1 MEGLEISEVAFSN
14 IDLGDRFDSE
24 FFEKEDLR
32 VEHILKTKNAIEL
45 RQFGDFVASAFYPAA
60 THLYETGDT
69 PFIRCVDCVNFPLI
83 TKEQDKSFEKIPLE
97 FVENQSGVN
106 TLNRND
112 IVITKVGTPSFP
124 SMVYE
129 HEMVALSR
137 TVMGLKNIRDI
148 NKFYLLIFLRSKYGF
163 SQLQRHRELT
173 IQYQLTLERTKRT
186 LVFVPSKSFQ
196 TTIEEI
202 VHKFIA
208 GINSAK
214 QLYAQAENLLL
225 ETLGFT
231 DFQPSQEPINVK
243 SFSESFGNSGRLD
256 AEYYQIKYEEI
267 QSHIFTFK
275 NGYTTVSS
283 EFEISKDIIDRSK
296 KAYNYTEIS
305 DVNVSDGSVEYNLID
320 TEDLPANGKL
330 VLKER
335 QIIISKVR
343 PYRGAV
349 GIIRN
354 APENYVGSGAFTVL
368 SEVSSYKLEA
378 LQVLL
383 RSKPYQE
390 LIMKFNVG
398 SSYPVV
404 KDEDILQLPIPVIDF
419 DKQQEIADLV
429 KESFKL
435 KKQSEHLLEV
445 AKSAVE
451 MAIEQDEATAI
462 AYIKETTFTA

>member
-1 MEGLEISEVAFSN
+1 MLEGLSIKEILISEPLESEIMRLEAEFYTAKTFDFQNAFKGESVLDFVQYGTSEELNEDNEGYPILRLNEFNSAFIGIPSKFCKKISN
-14 IDLGDRFDSE
+14 ETFESLKLKKNDVLICRTNGNPKLVGKSALVPADYNYAYASYLFRIRPKREIINSSTLVCFLNSKFGRMEIEKFSMASNQVNFSPAKFREMRIPKFTNNLNQIIESNYFKAYQLLEDSKATYNQAE
-24 FFEKEDLR
+24 SLL
-32 VEHILKTKNAIEL
+32 LKTL
-45 RQFGDFVASAFYPAA
+45 G
-60 THLYETGDT
+60 
-69 PFIRCVDCVNFPLI
+69 
-83 TKEQDKSFEKIPLE
+83 LE
-97 FVENQSGVN
+97 N
-106 TLNRND
+106 
-112 IVITKVGTPSFP
+112 
-124 SMVYE
+124 
-129 HEMVALSR
+129 
-137 TVMGLKNIRDI
+137 
-148 NKFYLLIFLRSKYGF
+148 
-163 SQLQRHRELT
+163 
-173 IQYQLTLERTKRT
+173 
-186 LVFVPSKSFQ
+186 
-196 TTIEEI
+196 
-202 VHKFIA
+202 
-208 GINSAK
+208 
-214 QLYAQAENLLL
+214 
-225 ETLGFT
+225 
-231 DFQPSQEPINVK
+231 FQPSQEPVNVK
-243 SFSESFGNSGRLD
+243 RFSESFGNSGRLD

-283 EFEISKDIIDRSK
+283 EFEISKDVIDRSK

-445 AKSAVE
+445 AKTAVE
-451 MAIEQDEATAI
+451 MAIEQDEEMAI
-462 AYIKETTFTA
+462 AFIKETTFTA